1 MGLTT
6 LSGAV
11 SGIRHSTET
20 RGTVGRNGGS
30 VKTGQV
36 IAFRVGERS
45 AQIKL
50 ADVPDIRD
58 GDEVTLAGRE
68 KNGVFKALALR
79 NDKTRAVY
87 SIPTTVGY
95 LMGGTL
101 IAVGV
106 IYAAAAAGAREF
118 FRSPKAMQ
126 RLNRTAGAMMAGAAA
141 AVVAR

>member
-87 SIPTTVGY
+87 STPTTVGY
-95 LMGGTL
+95 LMGATL
-101 IAVGV
+101 LALGVMTLVFLIGVVFIAGGLWTL
-106 IYAAAAAGAREF
+106 YEAYNYTQAANMLRA
-118 FRSPKAMQ
+118 
-126 RLNRTAGAMMAGAAA
+126 
-141 AVVAR
+141 

>member
-20 RGTVGRNGGS
+20 RGRVGRNGGS
-30 VKTGQV
+30 VQTGQV

-87 SIPTTVGY
+87 SIPATVGY
-95 LMGGTL
+95 IMGAL
-101 IAVGV
+101 LVAVGV
-106 IYAAAAAGAREF
+106 MTLIFLIGVVFIAGGLWTLYEAYNYTKAANMLRA
-118 FRSPKAMQ
+118 
-126 RLNRTAGAMMAGAAA
+126 
-141 AVVAR
+141 

>member
-1 MGLTT
+1 MAIATLT
-6 LSGAV
+6 GAV

-36 IAFRVGERS
+36 IAFRVDDRS

-58 GDEVTLAGRE
+58 GDQVTLAGGD

-79 NDKTRAVY
+79 NDKTGAVY

-95 LMGGTL
+95 LMGATL
-101 IAVGV
+101 IALGV
-106 IYAAAAAGAREF
+106 MTLFILIGVVFIAGGAWTLYEAYNYTRAANMLKR
-118 FRSPKAMQ
+118 
-126 RLNRTAGAMMAGAAA
+126 
-141 AVVAR
+141 

>member
-106 IYAAAAAGAREF
+106 MTLFILIGVIFIAGGLWTLYEAYNYTQAANMLKG
-118 FRSPKAMQ
+118 
-126 RLNRTAGAMMAGAAA
+126 
-141 AVVAR
+141 

>member
-30 VKTGQV
+30 VQTGQV

-95 LMGGTL
+95 LMGALLVVVGVMTL
-101 IAVGV
+101 IFLIGV
-106 IYAAAAAGAREF
+106 VFIAGGLWTLYEAYSYTKAANMLRA
-118 FRSPKAMQ
+118 
-126 RLNRTAGAMMAGAAA
+126 
-141 AVVAR
+141 

>member
-87 SIPTTVGY
+87 SIPTAVGY
-95 LMGGTL
+95 LMGATL
-101 IAVGV
+101 IALGV
-106 IYAAAAAGAREF
+106 MTLIFLLGVVFIAGGLWTLYEAYNYTQAANMLRG
-118 FRSPKAMQ
+118 
-126 RLNRTAGAMMAGAAA
+126 
-141 AVVAR
+141 

>member
-1 MGLTT
+1 MELTT
-6 LSGAV
+6 LSGPV

-50 ADVPDIRD
+50 TDVPDIRD

-95 LMGGTL
+95 LMGVTL
-101 IAVGV
+101 IALGV
-106 IYAAAAAGAREF
+106 MTLVFLIGVVFLAGGLWTLYEAYTYTQAANMLRG
-118 FRSPKAMQ
+118 
-126 RLNRTAGAMMAGAAA
+126 
-141 AVVAR
+141 